1 MRCRLIGLAAG
12 CRQKLNVSV
21 QQEVADQEAAS
32 KANEALQPL
41 RLWLRSLQSSEHSA
55 FTRQEQQEAPTG
67 YFTGNFKTTHESGP
81 GNEVSASRHTTE
93 AGSWTTGETGTQA
106 AQTYERQATD
116 RARSTREAQMGQAA
130 VQITTETGSWTT
142 GETGSSAAQTFEQ
155 EATGRAR
162 NTREAQMEHGALQN
176 ASDLQVISSELSTV
190 LLLF

>member
-1 MRCRLIGLAAG
+1 M
-12 CRQKLNVSV
+12 SV

-41 RLWLRSLQSSEHSA
+41 RVWLRSLQPSEHSS

-67 YFTGNFKTTHESGP
+67 YVTGNFKTAHDSSP
-81 GNEVSASRHTTE
+81 GHEVSASQHTTE

-130 VQITTETGSWTT
+130 VQTTTETGSWTT
-142 GETGSSAAQTFEQ
+142 GETGSSAAQTFER
-155 EATGRAR
+155 EATGRAK
-162 NTREAQMEHGALQN
+162 NNREAQMEHGALQN
-176 ASDLQVISSELSTV
+176 AGDLQVLSFELLTM
-190 LLLF
+190 LLPL